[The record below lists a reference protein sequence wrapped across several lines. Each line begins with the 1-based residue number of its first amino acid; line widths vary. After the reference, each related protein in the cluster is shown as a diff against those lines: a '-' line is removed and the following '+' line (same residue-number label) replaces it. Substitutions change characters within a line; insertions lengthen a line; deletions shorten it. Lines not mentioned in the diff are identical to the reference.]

1 VVSDG
6 KKLVSLAVVIIGA
19 VLFAFQQF
27 AGINAIF
34 YFSSAVFKSAGLTSE
49 IGASVA
55 VGVVNL
61 IGEHQLNIIPFLHID
76 DVWLVF
82 VILML
87 NSYISRL
94 MPSSQSWNSQC
105 NKRIVFFLSLIVC

>member
-1 VVSDG
+1 MFSGKLVLTLIRKLTRVLESFVSYVHHYVVSDITNFAMF
-6 KKLVSLAVVIIGA
+6 AVVIIGA

-34 YFSSAVFKSAGLTSE
+34 YFSSAVFKSAGLNSE

-61 IGEHQLNIIPFLHID
+61 IGTHQPLFPLLYSFFKYNDI
-76 DVWLVF
+76 WLYSS
-82 VILML
+82 IL
-87 NSYISRL
+87 
-94 MPSSQSWNSQC
+94 P
-105 NKRIVFFLSLIVC
+105 